1 MSPQPPRPQP
11 HITLVVRTTAG
22 TWSDA
27 RFNRN
32 NRAQKIVDEAI
43 DHFGLD
49 PTPPQ
54 PYILE
59 RGTTGESIPL
69 DQKIEDV
76 GLSDGDLVILK
87 APRPTDG

>member
-1 MSPQPPRPQP
+1 MSPQPPRPSP
-11 HITLVVRTTAG
+11 NITLVVRTTAG

-32 NRAQKIVDEAI
+32 NKAQKIVDDAI

-59 RGTTGESIPL
+59 RASSGSTIPL
-69 DQKIEDV
+69 GEKIEEI
-76 GLSDGDLVILK
+76 GLTEAEMVIVK
-87 APRPTDG
+87 TPRPTDG